1 MNLVMENISF
11 AYNSQTEVL
20 TDFNLTIND
29 GEMVAIIGHNG
40 SGKSTIAKLIIGLLK
55 PDKGNIYVDG
65 ELLTEDT
72 VEKVRRKVGIIF
84 QNPDN
89 QFVGV
94 TVKDDIAF
102 GLENHMIPREEMI
115 RRINHYAGMVN
126 MLPYLEKNPE
136 QLSGGQKQRVAIAGV
151 LAMETEMIIFDEAT
165 SMLDPLGTKQINET
179 ISQLKNN
186 QNKTLINITHNLEEA
201 ALADRIVVLSKGKI
215 ILDGTPREV
224 FSHKDLLEANG
235 LGVIDSIKLIN
246 EVQKYSIR
254 RKQEL
259 VDELWKLTFEK

>member
-1 MNLVMENISF
+1 
-11 AYNSQTEVL
+11 
-20 TDFNLTIND
+20 
-29 GEMVAIIGHNG
+29 
-40 SGKSTIAKLIIGLLK
+40 
-55 PDKGNIYVDG
+55 
-65 ELLTEDT
+65 
-72 VEKVRRKVGIIF
+72 
-84 QNPDN
+84 
-89 QFVGV
+89 
-94 TVKDDIAF
+94 
-102 GLENHMIPREEMI
+102 
-115 RRINHYAGMVN
+115 

-215 ILDGTPREV
+215 ILDGTPQEV

-235 LGVIDSIKLIN
+235 LVLSIALN
-246 EVQKYSIR
+246 
-254 RKQEL
+254 
-259 VDELWKLTFEK
+259 

>member
-1 MNLVMENISF
+1 MNLVMEKISF
-11 AYNSQTEVL
+11 AYNANTEVL
-20 TDFNLTIND
+20 NDFSLTIND

-55 PDKGNIYVDG
+55 PDQGRIYVDG
-65 ELLTEDT
+65 ELLTEQT
-72 VEKVRRKVGIIF
+72 VEKIRRKVGIIF

-102 GLENHMIPREEMI
+102 GLENHMVPRDEMI
-115 RRINHYAGMVN
+115 KKINYYAEMVS
-126 MLPYLEKNPE
+126 MLPYLDKNPE
-136 QLSGGQKQRVAIAGV
+136 ELSGGQKQRVAIAGV
-151 LAMETEMIIFDEAT
+151 LAMETEMIIFDEAS
-165 SMLDPLGTKQINET
+165 SMLDPLGTRQINET
-179 ISQLKNN
+179 IKQLKD
-186 QNKTLINITHNLEEA
+186 QHNKTLITITHNLEEA
-201 ALADRIVVLSKGKI
+201 ALADRIVVLSQGKI
-215 ILDGTPREV
+215 ILDGTPQEV
-224 FSHKDLLEANG
+224 FSHQELLEENG

-246 EVQKYSIR
+246 EIEKYPIK